1 MEEKRLPTQC
11 VPTESLQPHHSGTTE
26 GEVVLSQEKVPLFS
40 STFTLNM
47 TSRAGSTPRPC
58 LLPETLYFCEHTQR
72 APPQELGIYHI
83 IVTATRGENIGYSKR
98 GTRMRMQVAVSLDG
112 AQEIGKLWATGCQIH
127 WPIHHSKLRPFA
139 APLMFCLRHHS
150 SPGATGLDPKAPV
163 VCPEAASSHPLPR
176 AP

>member
-83 IVTATRGENIGYSKR
+83 TVTATRGENIGYSKR

-127 WPIHHSKLRPFA
+127 WPIHHSKLRV
-139 APLMFCLRHHS
+139 S
-150 SPGATGLDPKAPV
+150 T
-163 VCPEAASSHPLPR
+163 EAAINR
-176 AP
+176 KWG